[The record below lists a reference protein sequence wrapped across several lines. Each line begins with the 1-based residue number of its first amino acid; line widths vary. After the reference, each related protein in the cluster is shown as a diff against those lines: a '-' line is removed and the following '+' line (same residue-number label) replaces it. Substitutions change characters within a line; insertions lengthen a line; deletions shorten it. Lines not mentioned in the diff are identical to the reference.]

1 MHIIDEMQAVI
12 WRKAANSKEC
22 LPLCQF
28 DPVVFV
34 AVGEFVR
41 TLGMVQSMWQG
52 LIDRA
57 HQEVFARR
65 LCP

>member
-1 MHIIDEMQAVI
+1 MHIIDELQEAV
-12 WRKAANSKEC
+12 WRKAAGSKKP
-22 LPLCQF
+22 LPLSQM

-34 AVGEFVR
+34 ADGEFVW

-57 HQEVFARR
+57 HSEVFERHIHF
-65 LCP
+65 